1 MPARTNMLLVFL
13 AGAALVL
20 FGLVGVREQLFS
32 PEVEEPAVV
41 AGLFPGEQAAPE
53 PVPAP
58 GAGEPTVAVRLP
70 PSEQVAPE
78 RIAAPRV
85 EEPVAVS
92 GPAPAAQAA
101 PGTVAAPGVE
111 EPGIVIALAPAEQ
124 AVPETVPAPEEA
136 DTARPAIPT
145 RTVVLTV
152 DGGDT
157 LSGLLR
163 RAGLDRG
170 ESQAVISAVGP
181 VYDLQ
186 RMRIGQSFTIE
197 MLDESRVGQGAHDD
211 GDAAQVPGLVSMSF
225 RPTVEQEI
233 MVLRTGD
240 GGYSTEVIDLHLE
253 VRDAYVESEITTS
266 LYLAAKAKDVPMN
279 VLAQVIRMFSY
290 AVDFQRG
297 IHPGDSFSVL
307 FETHHDGSG
316 AMVRGGSVIWAALSL
331 SGTTLE
337 FVRHVPADGRTDYFD
352 RGGRSNRTALM
363 RTPIDGARLSS
374 SYGKRKHPILG
385 YTRMHRGLDFAA
397 PKGVPI
403 MAAGDGT
410 IESIGRNGDYGKY
423 IRIRHDSEYKTAY
436 AHMSRYA
443 KGLNRHSRVRQ
454 GQVIGYVGSTGLST
468 GPHLHYEVIRN
479 GRQINPQTM
488 KLPGKKL
495 KGADLKTL
503 ARQWDLND
511 DRVAAA
517 RADRTYVKGT
527 DRHG

>member
-1 MPARTNMLLVFL
+1 MFLVFL
-13 AGAALVL
+13 AGAVLVL
-20 FGLVGVREQLFS
+20 FGLVGLRDQLFS

-41 AGLFPGEQAAPE
+41 AGLLPGEQAAPG
-53 PVPAP
+53 PVP
-58 GAGEPTVAVRLP
+58 V
-70 PSEQVAPE
+70 
-78 RIAAPRV
+78 
-85 EEPVAVS
+85 
-92 GPAPAAQAA
+92 
-101 PGTVAAPGVE
+101 PGVE
-111 EPGIVIALAPAEQ
+111 EPAIAVGEPPAEQAEPGTGATPGVEEPTVTIALAPAEQ
-124 AVPETVPAPEEA
+124 SVPEPVPATGEGEA
-136 DTARPAIPT
+136 GAARQVVPM

-152 DGGDT
+152 DSGDT
-157 LSGLLR
+157 LSRLLR

-170 ESQAVISAVGP
+170 EAQAVIAAVGP

-240 GGYSTEVIDLHLE
+240 GGYHTEIIDLHLE
-253 VRDAYVESEITTS
+253 IRDAYVESEITTS
-266 LYLAAKAKDVPMN
+266 LYLAAKAKDVPRN

-316 AMVRGGSVIWAALSL
+316 AMVRDGAVIWAALTL

-337 FVRHVPADGRTDYFD
+337 FVRHVPAGGSTDYFD

-423 IRIRHDSEYKTAY
+423 IRIRHDNEYKTAY

-443 KGLNRHSRVRQ
+443 KGLNRNSRVRQ

-503 ARQWDLND
+503 ERQWALTD
-511 DRVAAA
+511 DRAAAA
-517 RADRTYVKGT
+517 RAERTYVKGT